1 LRADIRILRDEDA
14 SRARASRRATA
25 FTEPMASRA
34 DIEFTYTSI
43 DRIFRLSLGELADF
57 SGAKYDGDFSLTL
70 EQAQARKHDYIAEQI
85 GIGPGRRL
93 LDLGCGWGALL
104 NYARGRGAE
113 GTGVALSSA
122 QVASCRRHGLDVHLR
137 DARTVDR
144 ESFGRFDAV
153 ASLGAFEHF
162 CSPDSYRA
170 GQQEEIYRSLFANA
184 ASVLDDGGRFY
195 LQTMV
200 FGRNMIALDEV
211 SEDAARDSDAFILF
225 LLGCQ
230 FPGSFL
236 PYGLEQLLA
245 CAQPHFRLIES
256 SSGRLD
262 YIETITQW
270 SRRIGAPSLRKNL
283 MKLRLLPRWLR
294 SSEFRY
300 AFTSGVSANKVC
312 FERELLDHF
321 RIVFE
326 KTGAAAPPG
335 AEPPR

>member
-1 LRADIRILRDEDA
+1 M
-14 SRARASRRATA
+14 AT
-25 FTEPMASRA
+25 RA

-43 DRIFRLSLGELADF
+43 DRIFRMSLGELADF
-57 SGAKYDGDFSLTL
+57 SGALYDGDFSLTL
-70 EQAQARKHDYIAEQI
+70 EQAQARKHEYIASQI

-104 NYARGRGAE
+104 NFARARGGE
-113 GTGVALSSA
+113 GVGVALSSA
-122 QVASCRRHGLDVHLR
+122 QVDSCRRHGLDVHLR

-144 ESFGRFDAV
+144 ETFGAFDAV

-162 CSPDSYRA
+162 CSPDEYRA
-170 GQQEEIYRSLFANA
+170 GRQEEIYRGLFENA
-184 ASVLDDGGRFY
+184 ASVLEPGGRFY

-211 SEDAARDSDAFILF
+211 SEHAPRDSDAFILF

-236 PYGLEQLLA
+236 PFGLEQIVR
-245 CAQPHFRLIES
+245 CAQPHFHLLES

-270 SRRIGAPSLRKNL
+270 SRRIGAPSLRKNV

-294 SSEFRY
+294 SPEFRY

-326 KTGAAAPPG
+326 KVGDHAAPAG
-335 AEPPR
+335 RAD